1 VTAIGRD
8 KADFTEPQKI
18 IEIVKSTDADIII
31 NAVAYTSVDLAEE
44 EFELANIINGTTVKE
59 LAKVSASRNIPFLH
73 ISTDYVFKGGGNLN
87 WKTSDQTNPQ
97 NSYGKSKLIGES
109 GILEAGGPHV
119 ILRTSWV
126 FSSHVNN
133 FVKTMLRLA
142 SNNNELSIVKD
153 QIGGPTCA
161 KDIAN
166 ALWKIASDFYAGN
179 GITGIYHFSGK
190 PNSSWA
196 NFASVDL
203 TISIIFWG
211 SVKSALSRPIAV
223 TLGLLHSSLATWP
236 VFPNKSIFILFFQ
249 AERQRHHG
257 FEGLSTNLYFLN
269 TTVLFFAAPHLEL
282 QKVSNLIHF

>member
-1 VTAIGRD
+1 MKILLFGKTGQVAKELCNRPNVTAIGRD

-73 ISTDYVFKGGGNLN
+73 ISTDYVFKGDGNLN

-126 FSSHVNN
+126 FSSHGNN

-196 NFASVDL
+196 NFASEIFSQTQQDIKIKQIL
-203 TISIIFWG
+203 TKDFLT
-211 SVKSALSRPIAV
+211 KAKRPLNSR
-223 TLGLLHSSLATWP
+223 LDCSSLRIDYGIKQPEWK
-236 VFPNKSIFILFFQ
+236 KSL
-249 AERQRHHG
+249 
-257 FEGLSTNLYFLN
+257 TN
-269 TTVLFFAAPHLEL
+269 VLA
-282 QKVSNLIHF
+282 NLK

>member
-1 VTAIGRD
+1 MKILLFGKTGQVAKELCNRPNVTAIGRD

-73 ISTDYVFKGGGNLN
+73 ISTDYVFKGDGNLN

-126 FSSHVNN
+126 FSSHGNN

-161 KDIAN
+161 KDIAD

-196 NFASVDL
+196 NFASEIFSQTQQDIKIKQIL
-203 TISIIFWG
+203 TKDFLT
-211 SVKSALSRPIAV
+211 KAKRPLNSR
-223 TLGLLHSSLATWP
+223 LDCSSLRIDYGIKQPEWK
-236 VFPNKSIFILFFQ
+236 KSL
-249 AERQRHHG
+249 
-257 FEGLSTNLYFLN
+257 TN
-269 TTVLFFAAPHLEL
+269 VLA
-282 QKVSNLIHF
+282 NLK

>member
-1 VTAIGRD
+1 MKILLFGKTGQVAKELCNRPNVTAIGRD

-73 ISTDYVFKGGGNLN
+73 ISTDYVFKGDGNLN

-126 FSSHVNN
+126 FSSHGNN

-161 KDIAN
+161 KDIAD

-196 NFASVDL
+196 NFASEIFFQTHQDIKIEHIL
-203 TISIIFWG
+203 TKDFLT
-211 SVKSALSRPIAV
+211 KAKRPLNSR
-223 TLGLLHSSLATWP
+223 LDCSSLRIDYGIKQPEW
-236 VFPNKSIFILFFQ
+236 KK
-249 AERQRHHG
+249 
-257 FEGLSTNLYFLN
+257 GLTN
-269 TTVLFFAAPHLEL
+269 VLA
-282 QKVSNLIHF
+282 NLK

>member
-1 VTAIGRD
+1 MKILLFGKTGQVAKELCNRPNVTAIGRD

-44 EFELANIINGTTVKE
+44 EFKLANIINGTTVKE

-126 FSSHVNN
+126 FSSHGNN

-142 SNNNELSIVKD
+142 SNNNELSIIKD

-161 KDIAN
+161 KDIAD

-196 NFASVDL
+196 NFASEIFFQTHQDIKIKQIL
-203 TISIIFWG
+203 TKDFLT
-211 SVKSALSRPIAV
+211 KAKRPLNSR
-223 TLGLLHSSLATWP
+223 LDCSSLRIDYGIKQPEWK
-236 VFPNKSIFILFFQ
+236 KSL
-249 AERQRHHG
+249 
-257 FEGLSTNLYFLN
+257 TN
-269 TTVLFFAAPHLEL
+269 VLA
-282 QKVSNLIHF
+282 NLK

>member
-1 VTAIGRD
+1 MKILLFGKTGQVAKELCNRPNVTAIGRD

-31 NAVAYTSVDLAEE
+31 NAVAYTTVDLAEE

-126 FSSHVNN
+126 FSSHGNN

-161 KDIAN
+161 KDIAD
-166 ALWKIASDFYAGN
+166 ALWKIASDFYAGK

-196 NFASVDL
+196 NFASEIFFQTHQDIKIKQIL
-203 TISIIFWG
+203 TKDFLT
-211 SVKSALSRPIAV
+211 KAKRPLNSR
-223 TLGLLHSSLATWP
+223 LDCSSLRIDYGIKQPEWK
-236 VFPNKSIFILFFQ
+236 KSL
-249 AERQRHHG
+249 
-257 FEGLSTNLYFLN
+257 TN
-269 TTVLFFAAPHLEL
+269 VLA
-282 QKVSNLIHF
+282 NLK

>member
-1 VTAIGRD
+1 MKILLFGKTGQVAKELCNRPNVTAIGRD

-126 FSSHVNN
+126 FSSHGNN

-161 KDIAN
+161 KDIAD
-166 ALWKIASDFYAGN
+166 ALWKIASDFYAGK

-196 NFASVDL
+196 NFASEIFFQTHQDIKIKQIL
-203 TISIIFWG
+203 TKDFLT
-211 SVKSALSRPIAV
+211 KAKRPLNSR
-223 TLGLLHSSLATWP
+223 LDCSSLRIDYGIKQPEWK
-236 VFPNKSIFILFFQ
+236 KSL
-249 AERQRHHG
+249 
-257 FEGLSTNLYFLN
+257 TN
-269 TTVLFFAAPHLEL
+269 VLA
-282 QKVSNLIHF
+282 NLK

>member
-1 VTAIGRD
+1 MKILLFGKTGQVAKELCNRPNVTAIGRD

-73 ISTDYVFKGGGNLN
+73 ISTDYVFKGDGNLN

-126 FSSHVNN
+126 FSSHGNN

-196 NFASVDL
+196 NFASEIFFQTHQDIKIKQIL
-203 TISIIFWG
+203 TKDFLT
-211 SVKSALSRPIAV
+211 KAKRPLNSR
-223 TLGLLHSSLATWP
+223 LDCSSLRIDYGIKQPEWK
-236 VFPNKSIFILFFQ
+236 KSL
-249 AERQRHHG
+249 
-257 FEGLSTNLYFLN
+257 TN
-269 TTVLFFAAPHLEL
+269 VLA
-282 QKVSNLIHF
+282 NLK

>member
-1 VTAIGRD
+1 MKILLFGKTGQVAKELCNRPNVTAIGRD

-73 ISTDYVFKGGGNLN
+73 ISTDYVFKGDGNLN
-87 WKTSDQTNPQ
+87 WKTTDRTNPQ

-126 FSSHVNN
+126 FSSHGNN

-142 SNNNELSIVKD
+142 SNNSELSIVKD

-196 NFASVDL
+196 NFASEIFSQSQQDIKIKQIL
-203 TISIIFWG
+203 TKDFLT
-211 SVKSALSRPIAV
+211 KAKRPLNSR
-223 TLGLLHSSLATWP
+223 LDCSSLRIDYGIKQPEWK
-236 VFPNKSIFILFFQ
+236 KSL
-249 AERQRHHG
+249 
-257 FEGLSTNLYFLN
+257 TN
-269 TTVLFFAAPHLEL
+269 VLA
-282 QKVSNLIHF
+282 NLK

>member
-1 VTAIGRD
+1 MKILLFGKTGQVAKELCNRPNVTAIGRD

-126 FSSHVNN
+126 FSSHGNN

-196 NFASVDL
+196 NFASEIFFQTHQDIKIKQIL
-203 TISIIFWG
+203 TKDFLT
-211 SVKSALSRPIAV
+211 KAKRPLNSR
-223 TLGLLHSSLATWP
+223 LDCSSLRIDYGIKQPEWK
-236 VFPNKSIFILFFQ
+236 KSL
-249 AERQRHHG
+249 
-257 FEGLSTNLYFLN
+257 TN
-269 TTVLFFAAPHLEL
+269 VLA
-282 QKVSNLIHF
+282 NLK